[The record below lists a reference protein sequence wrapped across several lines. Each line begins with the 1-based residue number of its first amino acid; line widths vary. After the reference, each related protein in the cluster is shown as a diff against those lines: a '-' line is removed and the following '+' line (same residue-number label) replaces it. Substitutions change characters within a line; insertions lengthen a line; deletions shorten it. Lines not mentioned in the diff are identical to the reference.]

1 MRNTVTQIHWSAAAK
16 LLDRDVPEGYL
27 DERTG
32 IVSAHKDVVE
42 PGTKSTVIFRLGL
55 EWFALATDMF
65 QEVAEWSR
73 VHKLPHHAGG
83 VLSGLVNVRG
93 ELLVCVALDVLLGLE
108 KSTEATRSKDH
119 TAKERLLVCNRDGS
133 RLAFFVSEVYGVHH
147 FHPRDLKDVPATLAR
162 AAATYTAGVLHW
174 KDKTVGC
181 LDDELLFYALNKG
194 LA

>member
-1 MRNTVTQIHWSAAAK
+1 M
-16 LLDRDVPEGYL
+16 PEDYL
-27 DERTG
+27 DERTE
-32 IVSAHKDVVE
+32 IVSTHKDMVE

-55 EWFALATDMF
+55 EWLGLSTSMF

-93 ELLVCVALDVLLGLE
+93 ELLVCVSLDVLLGLE
-108 KSTEATRSKDH
+108 KSLESNRTNEQT
-119 TAKERLLVCNRDGS
+119 TKERLLVCNREGS
-133 RLAFFVSEVYGVHH
+133 RLAFFVSEVYGVHY
-147 FHPRDLKDVPATLAR
+147 FHPRDLKDVPATLAK
-162 AAATYTAGVLHW
+162 AAATYTVGVLHW
-174 KDKTVGC
+174 ENKTVGC